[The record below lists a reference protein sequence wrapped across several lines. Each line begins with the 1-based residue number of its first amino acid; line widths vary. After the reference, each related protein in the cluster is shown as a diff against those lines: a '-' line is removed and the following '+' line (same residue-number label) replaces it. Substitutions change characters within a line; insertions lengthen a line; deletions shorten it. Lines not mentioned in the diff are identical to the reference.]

1 MRKAGRRVKA
11 QRLGVFFAR
20 LTQPF
25 QPSPIP
31 LSGRPAPSRRMLK
44 ASCWSPWPNAQL
56 GCPSRRTARNARVA
70 HVGLPDELERP
81 RAAGCDLAVIDTPP
95 GRSAE
100 TPAAV
105 EASDFV
111 LIPIWLESDDFDR
124 LGKTA
129 GTPAVGVLNFAT
141 PNSHSHEDAA

>member
-1 MRKAGRRVKA
+1 
-11 QRLGVFFAR
+11 
-20 LTQPF
+20 
-25 QPSPIP
+25 
-31 LSGRPAPSRRMLK
+31 
-44 ASCWSPWPNAQL
+44 
-56 GCPSRRTARNARVA
+56 
-70 HVGLPDELERP
+70 LPDELERP

-124 LGKTA
+124 HKSQRHA
-129 GTPAVGVLNFAT
+129 DHKEFPALAEEWRVRR
-141 PNSHSHEDAA
+141 PS

>member
-1 MRKAGRRVKA
+1 
-11 QRLGVFFAR
+11 
-20 LTQPF
+20 
-25 QPSPIP
+25 
-31 LSGRPAPSRRMLK
+31 MLK

-111 LIPIWLESDDFDR
+111 LIPIWLESDDFDP

-129 GTPAVGVLNFAT
+129 GTPVVGVLNFAT
-141 PNSHSHEDAA
+141 PNSHSHEDGA